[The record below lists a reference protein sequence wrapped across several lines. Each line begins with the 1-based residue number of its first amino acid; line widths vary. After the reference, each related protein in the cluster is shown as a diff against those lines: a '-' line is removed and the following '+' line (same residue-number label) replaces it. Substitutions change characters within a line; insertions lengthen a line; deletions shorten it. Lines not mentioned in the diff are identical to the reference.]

1 MKILITGTA
10 GFIGFHLAKKLLER
24 GDTVV
29 GIDNIN
35 DYYDVNLKY
44 ARLAETGISHEAE
57 QWYKKV
63 QSTKYDNYSFVR
75 MNLEDKSELMELFQ
89 AEKFDKVCNLAAQA
103 GVRYSLENPD
113 AYINSNI
120 VGFIN
125 ILEAC
130 RHHNIK
136 HLAYASSSSVYGNNT
151 KMPLSTSDNV
161 DHPISLYAATKKS
174 NELMAHTYSHL
185 FGIPTTGL
193 RFFTVYGPWGRP
205 DMALFLFTKAI
216 LEDQPIKVFNNGNM
230 VRDFT
235 YVDDIV
241 KGVTRVIDNPPALNN
256 IKSTNFP
263 LPSGGVDSP
272 PTGGED
278 GVVNAQAAEK
288 PTNQTSAPP
297 AREIREANISH
308 VPYKV
313 YNIGNSSPVQLMEY
327 IKAIEDN
334 LGKTAQKEFLPM
346 QPGDVPRTEADVTD
360 LVENLG
366 YKPNTPVQKGIER
379 FIEWYKNYFNI

>member
-1 MKILITGTA
+1 MTKILVTGTA
-10 GFIGFHLAKKLLER
+10 GFIGFHLAQRLLER

-44 ARLAETGISHEAE
+44 ARLAETGISREAKI
-57 QWYKKV
+57 WHTKI
-63 QSTKYDNYSFVR
+63 QSTTYPNYSFVR
-75 MNLEDKSELMELFQ
+75 MNLEDREQLNKLFEQ
-89 AEKFDKVCNLAAQA
+89 EKFDKVCNLAAQA
-103 GVRYSLENPD
+103 GVRYSIENPH

-151 KMPLSTSDNV
+151 KMPLSTADNV

-185 FGIPTTGL
+185 FGLPTTGL

-216 LEDQPIKVFNNGNM
+216 LEDKPIKVFNNGNM

-235 YVDDIV
+235 YIDDIV
-241 KGVTRVIDNPPALNN
+241 EGVTRVIDSPATVSNTENPDVSCSNTA
-256 IKSTNFP
+256 
-263 LPSGGVDSP
+263 
-272 PTGGED
+272 
-278 GVVNAQAAEK
+278 
-288 PTNQTSAPP
+288 
-297 AREIREANISH
+297 
-308 VPYKV
+308 PYKV

-327 IKAIEDN
+327 IGAIEQF

-346 QPGDVPRTEADVTD
+346 QPGDVPRTQADVTD

-366 YKPNTPVQKGIER
+366 YKPETPVQTGIER
-379 FIEWYKNYFNI
+379 FIEWYKEYFNK